1 MNKWGCHYHYSH
13 DIIRLRRLSNLRIIV
28 RCFQF
33 HFQYHSLWTKI
44 LRRIVSFRLM
54 GRTVPTWRN
63 RVESELTALNAFR
76 RALNSTDR
84 AALDALMNGVRNRR
98 AAGGMLPSIDVW
110 KPMLISMILE
120 SYKKIS
126 ELENLIREL
135 QSEK

>member
-1 MNKWGCHYHYSH
+1 
-13 DIIRLRRLSNLRIIV
+13 
-28 RCFQF
+28 
-33 HFQYHSLWTKI
+33 
-44 LRRIVSFRLM
+44 M

-76 RALNSTDR
+76 RALNSSDR
-84 AALDALMNGVRNRR
+84 KALDELMNGVRNRR

-120 SYKKIS
+120 SYKKIN
-126 ELENLIREL
+126 ELESTIKEL

>member
-1 MNKWGCHYHYSH
+1 
-13 DIIRLRRLSNLRIIV
+13 
-28 RCFQF
+28 
-33 HFQYHSLWTKI
+33 
-44 LRRIVSFRLM
+44 M

-76 RALNSTDR
+76 RALNSSDR
-84 AALDALMNGVRNRR
+84 KALDELMNGVRNRR

-120 SYKKIS
+120 SYKKIA
-126 ELENLIREL
+126 ELERTIKEL

>member
-1 MNKWGCHYHYSH
+1 
-13 DIIRLRRLSNLRIIV
+13 
-28 RCFQF
+28 
-33 HFQYHSLWTKI
+33 
-44 LRRIVSFRLM
+44 M

-76 RALNSTDR
+76 RALNSSDR
-84 AALDALMNGVRNRR
+84 KALDKLMNGVRNRR

-120 SYKKIS
+120 SYKKIV
-126 ELENLIREL
+126 ELETMIKDL

>member
-1 MNKWGCHYHYSH
+1 
-13 DIIRLRRLSNLRIIV
+13 
-28 RCFQF
+28 
-33 HFQYHSLWTKI
+33 
-44 LRRIVSFRLM
+44 M

-76 RALNSTDR
+76 RALNSSDR
-84 AALDALMNGVRNRR
+84 KALDELMNGVRNRR

-120 SYKKIS
+120 SYKKIA
-126 ELENLIREL
+126 ELESMIEEL

>member
-1 MNKWGCHYHYSH
+1 
-13 DIIRLRRLSNLRIIV
+13 
-28 RCFQF
+28 
-33 HFQYHSLWTKI
+33 
-44 LRRIVSFRLM
+44 M

-135 QSEK
+135 KSEK

>member
-1 MNKWGCHYHYSH
+1 
-13 DIIRLRRLSNLRIIV
+13 
-28 RCFQF
+28 
-33 HFQYHSLWTKI
+33 
-44 LRRIVSFRLM
+44 M

-76 RALNSTDR
+76 RALNSSDR
-84 AALDALMNGVRNRR
+84 KALDELINGVRNRR

-120 SYKKIS
+120 SYKKIA
-126 ELENLIREL
+126 ELESTIKEL